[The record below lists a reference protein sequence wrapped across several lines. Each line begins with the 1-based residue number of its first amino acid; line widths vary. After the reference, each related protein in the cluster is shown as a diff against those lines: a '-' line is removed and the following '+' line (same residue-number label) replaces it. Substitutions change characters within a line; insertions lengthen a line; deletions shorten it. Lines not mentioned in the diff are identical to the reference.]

1 MTTATAVLPTI
12 DLPAR
17 LANAF
22 RSLRSGKHICR
33 DDVADYRDLERN
45 EDLYRALFEGLGY
58 ELTHHGQGFY
68 YFKGGNYL
76 TTQRLQAI
84 TLFMLILFQDL
95 EDKKFQEADRAWER
109 RLLSRIFSVG
119 ELPHFQTSQRRSLL
133 FTVGVNQE
141 SLHEKVLRPMARY
154 GMLEML
160 GADQF
165 QFRSPIYRFVDL
177 CMQFSQ
183 EDWASLSAAQEGE
196 KQSDLLPLSI
206 DASESESVDEDD
218 DLEDV
223 S

>member
-1 MTTATAVLPTI
+1 MTIGLPEK
-12 DLPAR
+12 
-17 LANAF
+17 LAEVF

-45 EDLYRALFEGLGY
+45 EDMYREVFQGLGY

-76 TTQRLQAI
+76 TTHRLRAI

-109 RLLSRIFSVG
+109 KLLSRIFSVS
-119 ELPHFQTSQRRSLL
+119 ELPHFQTSQRRNML
-133 FTVGVNQE
+133 FTFGVTE
-141 SLHEKVLRPMARY
+141 ETLHEKVLRPMARY
-154 GMLEML
+154 GMLETV
-160 GADQF
+160 GPDQF

-177 CMQFSQ
+177 CMRFAE
-183 EDWASLSAAQEGE
+183 EDWESALADEESQNPAARAFVGDEE
-196 KQSDLLPLSI
+196 NESDL
-206 DASESESVDEDD
+206 ADD
-218 DLEDV
+218 DPDMEGV